1 MVMYEKYRQ
10 VNNKYNL
17 VYNNLGY
24 AQKILKEKENTIK
37 IENNINNKNLIFA
50 NIIHKYKFQSIINY
64 LIKNKTSQSYRS
76 PPEIYQ
82 IEGHKKR
89 KNLKRNFIS
98 SIKNYYINKKTNR
111 LTKKIIFINN
121 FDKKQMKK
129 IFMCFIKGKKYLI
142 EYFHELSVHRD
153 IHTLH
158 NLIIN
163 NKLIWLGIYIQI
175 LKILLYHVLFVKK
188 LEKL

>member
-111 LTKKIIFINN
+111 LIIIA
-121 FDKKQMKK
+121 
-129 IFMCFIKGKKYLI
+129 I
-142 EYFHELSVHRD
+142 
-153 IHTLH
+153 
-158 NLIIN
+158 
-163 NKLIWLGIYIQI
+163 
-175 LKILLYHVLFVKK
+175 
-188 LEKL
+188 